1 MLERKLNNMLKQNKY
16 NDKNTIQV
24 PFRLNRRTDTDIIGF
39 FETLKKDNI
48 SVAGYLKKIIRQDLE
63 NNKNAAEKEL
73 EKTEADDSE
82 FYNFIKD
89 IKEI

>member
-1 MLERKLNNMLKQNKY
+1 MKKQNKY
-16 NDKNTIQV
+16 NKKYTIQI
-24 PFRLNRRTDTDIIGF
+24 PFRLNRRTDADIIVF
-39 FETLKKDNI
+39 FEVLKKYNI
-48 SVAGYLKKIIRQDLE
+48 PVAGYIKRIIRQDIE

>member
-1 MLERKLNNMLKQNKY
+1 MNKQNKY
-16 NDKNTIQV
+16 NARNTNQI
-24 PFRLNRRTDTDIIGF
+24 PFRLNRRTDADIIGF
-39 FETLKKDNI
+39 FEVLKKYNI
-48 SVAGYLKKIIRQDLE
+48 PIAGYIKRIIRQDIE